1 MGFITKLDIPEPEEF
16 LWLTGLPRPRQV
28 KKQSPWRY
36 AFFYVAPVA
45 MVLAMLADGDLNFRA
60 AIVLTII
67 FLAIAV
73 LIFLVNPDRSA
84 RLLANGNLTFA
95 KIVGV
100 KQEDVDDT
108 ISWDVDCQ
116 FRDSG
121 GAVHTAAYVYA
132 HGKWQG
138 QVGDVLPVFYDSSNP
153 SRNYLLLDS
162 DRIIPPSGG

>member
-1 MGFITKLDIPEPEEF
+1 MICPNCNLINLDTAQKCDCGFEFVTELDIPEPEEF

-73 LIFLVNPDRSA
+73 VIFLVNPDRSA
-84 RLLANGNLTFA
+84 RLLANGNLTFG
-95 KIVGV
+95 KVVGV
-100 KQEDVDDT
+100 EREDGDDE
-108 ISWDVDCQ
+108 ISWRVDCK
-116 FRDSG
+116 FRDSRG
-121 GAVHTAAYVYA
+121 TVHAAAYEYA
-132 HGKWQG
+132 
-138 QVGDVLPVFYDSSNP
+138 DEEE
-153 SRNYLLLDS
+153 
-162 DRIIPPSGG
+162 